1 MKKGSIYS
9 LHPGFAMQETS
20 MRNLKER
27 TGKTVEEWVET
38 MRRDGPEGDNPR
50 KEWLKSEHGFTTN
63 YAAWVVGW
71 ARGDLGAEGYDPES
85 YVEELFSG
93 KKAGLRPIYDEL
105 LQLGFA
111 QGGDVKVCPC
121 STMVPIYRKNV
132 FGQIKPATNT
142 RIDLGLCLRGVPA
155 DSRLISTG
163 GEAKGDRITHRIP
176 ISSVEEIDDHVRYW
190 LKRAYDAA
198 GLKVIGER

>member
-1 MKKGSIYS
+1 MKTKSIYS

-20 MRNLKER
+20 MQNLKER
-27 TGKTVEEWVET
+27 TGKTVEEWAEIL
-38 MRRDGPEGDNPR
+38 RRDGPEDEAQR

-71 ARGDLGAEGYDPES
+71 ARGERGAEGYDPET
-85 YVEELFSG
+85 YVEQQYAG
-93 KKAGLRPIYDEL
+93 KKADLHPIYEEL
-105 LQLGFA
+105 LRLGFA

-121 STMVPIYRKNV
+121 STMVPLYRKNV
-132 FGQIKPATNT
+132 FGQIKATTNS
-142 RIDLGLCLRGVPA
+142 RVDLGLCLRGVAA
-155 DSRLISTG
+155 DGRLISTG

-176 ISSVEEIDDHVRYW
+176 ISSVDEIDDQVKYW

-198 GLKVIGER
+198 G